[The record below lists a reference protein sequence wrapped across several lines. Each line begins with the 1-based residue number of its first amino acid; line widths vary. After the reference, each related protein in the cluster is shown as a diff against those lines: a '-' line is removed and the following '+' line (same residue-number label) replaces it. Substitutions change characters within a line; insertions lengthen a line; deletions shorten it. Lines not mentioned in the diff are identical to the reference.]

1 MYIVYLLNVLKV
13 LMTSLTMSIVHSY
26 EFFFFFLKVA
36 LFWRKDHEFVNF
48 FSVATSN
55 LFFTF
60 AYNFVFRPD
69 WIAQSWK
76 HLLHE
81 QPSPVSIEFYP
92 PIPVF
97 HG

>member
-1 MYIVYLLNVLKV
+1 MSIVYLLNLLKV
-13 LMTSLTMSIVHSY
+13 LMTSLTMNIGHIY
-26 EFFFFFLKVA
+26 EFFSVSNKIFR
-36 LFWRKDHEFVNF
+36 RKDHEFVNF

-55 LFFTF
+55 LFITF